1 MLFSWIPRLF
11 QSQRTP
17 FRRICRSGQRPRLN
31 AFRPTFECLESRV
44 VPAFLAPAIYPTGV
58 SPAAIAV
65 GDFNNDGKQDIVT
78 VSNTSI
84 GSASVLLGNGNGTFQ
99 APIYSPAGTAPNTV
113 AVADFDG
120 DGKLDLVVGGPA
132 YLAILKGNGD
142 GTFQAPLQI
151 VGIATHISTPDLNND
166 GHPDLVATSI
176 GGAGGAVETLMNH
189 GDGTFA
195 PPVFLSVGANDEDV
209 KAADLNHDGNQDLVI
224 ANQSSGD
231 MVTILMGN
239 GDGTFQPARN
249 YYGGSAPRRVEL
261 GDFDHDGNLDI
272 VDLNSYSFASTSILM
287 GNGDGTFQ
295 PPTTYGLNVSPN
307 DLEVD
312 DFNGDG
318 NLDLFEPTGQGYE
331 VEMGRGDGS
340 FYTPI
345 HYSALA
351 VNGGQSA
358 TGDFNGDG
366 SPDVATTVPGGSV
379 SGSVAVYINA
389 NNGAAT
395 LAGATAM
402 TISTPATA
410 VAGQAFP
417 VTVTAVDGNGNPA
430 TGFTGTIAI
439 SDSSQALAQPFSYT
453 FSAADAGT
461 HTFANPLYVNS
472 AGVHTVTATSPFLP
486 TASTQL
492 TILPAAATR
501 FTVAAPPSSTAG
513 SSVNVTATA
522 YDIYGNVA
530 TNYVGTVALSS
541 SDVQAALPAAYGFTA
556 ADSGMHIFSATLKTA
571 GPQTITA
578 RDSAKAISGTSTAIQ
593 VAPVA
598 ASTLRV
604 TGGGGFVG
612 SAHTVTVT
620 GRDLYGNVA
629 TSYNGTIHLSS
640 SDPNTTVSAD
650 IALTN
655 GVGTF
660 QVTPMTLGTQTLT
673 ATDTTSA
680 SLTGTETITVT
691 PGWAARFTMTPLT
704 SVVAGTSQSFT
715 VTAYDAFGNVSTVYT
730 GFVLVG
736 ASDPRAGSFYYGFT
750 AADAGVH
757 AFSMVLKTAGTQ
769 SISVTDYQNTAVAVK
784 QSGIV
789 VTPAAAAWLSVSTLQ
804 GTTAGVAQSLTVTAY
819 DSYGNVA
826 TGYTGTVAF
835 SSSDAQATLP
845 AAYTFSAAD
854 AGQAAFSMAFKTS
867 GGQSFSLQDTANA
880 ANPAFN
886 SLQKDISISA
896 AATAGFIFQVPSN
909 LTAGVTF
916 AATVSAVDT
925 YGNVT
930 TSYTG
935 TVTFASSDLQAG
947 LPANYNYSAAE
958 GGKHTFGFLLKT
970 AGTQS
975 ITAQDTVN
983 AATASTPAGVLI
995 KPAAAS
1001 AFVASFPATT
1011 TAGAAQPFTVTA
1023 YDSYGNVATGY
1034 TGTLTFSS
1042 SDIQAGL
1049 PANYTFTNK
1058 DAGVHSFN
1066 ATLKTA
1072 GTQSITFTDTLNTAL
1087 SATLSGISVTASTT
1101 AGSFLVTGFP
1111 ATTAGVA
1118 QSFTVTV
1125 RDALGNMATGYTG
1138 TVTFSS
1144 SDVQAGLPA
1153 SYTFTAADAGAHTFM
1168 ATLKTAGTQSLTVK
1182 DTAVATAVGSE
1193 TGITVS
1199 ASATVASLS
1208 VSGFPATTTG
1218 VAHSFTVT
1226 ARDAFGNLSAGYIGT
1241 VALSSS
1247 DVQAGLPASYT
1258 FTAADAGVHTFTAT
1272 LKTAGTQSL
1281 TVRDSATSSIVGSQT
1296 GIAVSAAAA
1305 VRFVMSLPTSVTQG
1319 VGFKF
1324 TVTVLDAY
1332 GNVATG
1338 YRGKVH
1344 LSSTDAKAG
1353 TSDYTFS
1360 SSDNGV
1366 HVFSFTFSTLGNQT
1380 LTIGDSSN
1388 GSLSGTAQVNVVAK

>member
-715 VTAYDAFGNVSTVYT
+715 VTAYD
-730 GFVLVG
+730 
-736 ASDPRAGSFYYGFT
+736 
-750 AADAGVH
+750 
-757 AFSMVLKTAGTQ
+757 
-769 SISVTDYQNTAVAVK
+769 
-784 QSGIV
+784 
-789 VTPAAAAWLSVSTLQ
+789 
-804 GTTAGVAQSLTVTAY
+804 
-819 DSYGNVA
+819 SYGNVA

-1208 VSGFPATTTG
+1208 VSGFPATTAG